1 MIYHDTHNTTITIE
15 AISGLPT
22 NYLLYVGERVAHKNF
37 IRLLHC
43 FAGLINQHTDLYLIC
58 ANGGNFTTEEILQIK
73 KLNVDTLCRQINVN
87 EAGLNY
93 LYQQAKVFV
102 FPSLYEGF
110 GYPLLDAFKIGCAV
124 AASNTSSFPEV
135 GGDAV
140 HYFNPDDTH
149 SMYKAI
155 NELLADNL
163 LRKQY
168 IDNGYEQLKHFAIAR
183 EIEDTLNFYTK
194 VTGRQ

>member
-1 MIYHDTHNTTITIE
+1 MIYHEIHNKSITIE
-15 AISGLPT
+15 AIPGLPI
-22 NYLLYVGERVAHKNF
+22 NYLLYVGERNAHKNF
-37 IRLLHC
+37 VRLLHC
-43 FAGLINQHTDLYLIC
+43 FAGLINQHPDLYLIC
-58 ANGGNFTTEEILQIK
+58 ANGGSFNAEEILLIR
-73 KLNVDTLCRQINVN
+73 KLNIDAHCRQINVN
-87 EAGLNY
+87 EAASNY

-110 GYPLLDAFKIGCAV
+110 GYPLLDAFKVGCAV

-149 SMYKAI
+149 SMYKAVH
-155 NELLADNL
+155 ELLADNL

-168 IDNGYEQLKHFAIAR
+168 IEEGYEQLKHFAIAR

>member
-1 MIYHDTHNTTITIE
+1 MIYHDSHNTTIILE

-22 NYLLYVGERVAHKNF
+22 NYLLYVGERTAHKNF
-37 IRLLHC
+37 TRLLQC
-43 FAGLINQHTDLYLIC
+43 FAGLVNQHPDLHLIC
-58 ANGGNFTTEEILQIK
+58 ANGGAFNAEEILLIK
-73 KLNVDTLCRQINVN
+73 KLNINAHCLQLNVN
-87 EAGLNY
+87 EAALNY

-155 NELLADNL
+155 HELLADTL
-163 LRKQY
+163 LRKRY
-168 IDNGYEQLKHFAIAR
+168 IEEGYEQLKHFAIAR

>member
-1 MIYHDTHNTTITIE
+1 MIYQETHNKSITTE
-15 AISGLPT
+15 AITGLPV

-37 IRLLHC
+37 TRLLHC
-43 FAGLINQHTDLYLIC
+43 FAALINQHPGLYLIC
-58 ANGGNFTTEEILQIK
+58 ANGSGFDTQEKRLIDKLSIK
-73 KLNVDTLCRQINVN
+73 AHCRQINVN
-87 EAGLNY
+87 EFALNY

-110 GYPLLDAFKIGCAV
+110 GYPLLDAFKVGCAV

-155 NELLADNL
+155 HELLADTL

-168 IDNGYEQLKHFAIAR
+168 IEEGYEQLKHFAIAR

-194 VTGRQ
+194 VTGHQ